1 MAIRFG
7 YGVFLSTKTIPVDS
21 AFFNQVAQL
30 KQSNTNNGYA
40 VNYYQNDR
48 RYNNN
53 DDDENYTE
61 PSNHYTIKGELFEF
75 DPNTLSVDGWK
86 RLGLREKTIQ
96 TIQNYLSKGG
106 RFRSP
111 EDIKHVYGLFP
122 NEAER
127 LLPYIKIKNSDKS
140 DFKIYDKN
148 YIKTNNISYSR
159 PVYVPKSIDINT
171 ADTTAFIALPGI
183 GSKLAYRIV
192 SFREKLGGFY
202 SIDQVGEVYGLLDS
216 TFQKIKSR
224 LVLSNSTVK
233 QFNINTSDAAALKTH
248 PYFKWSI
255 ANAIV
260 QYRMQHGN
268 FISLTDLKKI
278 ALIDEQLYNKIVPY
292 LTL

>member
-48 RYNNN
+48 HNNSYNN

-75 DPNTLSVDGWK
+75 DPNTLSVNGWK

-96 TIQNYLSKGG
+96 TIQNYISKGG
-106 RFRSP
+106 SFRNP

-122 NEAER
+122 DEAER

-140 DFKIYDKN
+140 SFDIYDKD
-148 YIKTNNISYSR
+148 YIKTNNR
-159 PVYVPKSIDINT
+159 N
-171 ADTTAFIALPGI
+171 L
-183 GSKLAYRIV
+183 R
-192 SFREKLGGFY
+192 
-202 SIDQVGEVYGLLDS
+202 
-216 TFQKIKSR
+216 
-224 LVLSNSTVK
+224 
-233 QFNINTSDAAALKTH
+233 
-248 PYFKWSI
+248 
-255 ANAIV
+255 
-260 QYRMQHGN
+260 
-268 FISLTDLKKI
+268 
-278 ALIDEQLYNKIVPY
+278 
-292 LTL
+292 